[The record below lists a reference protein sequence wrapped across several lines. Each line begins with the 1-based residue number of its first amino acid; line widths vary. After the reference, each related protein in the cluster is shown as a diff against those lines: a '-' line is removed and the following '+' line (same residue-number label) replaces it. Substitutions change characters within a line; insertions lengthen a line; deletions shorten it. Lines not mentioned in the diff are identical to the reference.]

1 MQKSAKL
8 TAVYAL
14 IMDLPLS
21 LVITLVALALSNIDA
36 PGSLNGPNYIR
47 MACLAYVVTFFVN
60 FLHAERWGFAV
71 ASKHAQPGTF
81 KFGLLLNLVV
91 AFRVVSIETLA
102 AVFCVILDLIMTAVG
117 MIAGGAFAF
126 GPYIAAVLKGFIP
139 CYIPTLI
146 IAMFWNQFA
155 DKWSRAICN
164 EPAPEMPGAPDHK

>member
-21 LVITLVALALSNIDA
+21 LVITLVALALANIDA
-36 PGSLNGPNYIR
+36 PGSLNGPNFIR
-47 MACLAYVVTFFVN
+47 MACIAYVVTFFVN
-60 FLHAERWGFAV
+60 FLHAERWGFAF
-71 ASKHAQPGTF
+71 ASKHAKPGTF

-91 AFRVVSIETLA
+91 AG
-102 AVFCVILDLIMTAVG
+102 VFVVILDLIMTAIG
-117 MIAGGAFAF
+117 MVNAPGGFQF

-146 IAMFWNQFA
+146 IAMLWNPVA
-155 DKWSRAICN
+155 DRCSRAICN
-164 EPAPEMPGAPDHK
+164 EPAPEMPGAPEEK

>member
-1 MQKSAKL
+1 MKSKKL

-21 LVITLVALALSNIDA
+21 ILITVIALALGGNLSMSSFI
-36 PGSLNGPNYIR
+36 PSCI
-47 MACLAYVVTFFVN
+47 LAYIVTFFVN
-60 FLHAERWGFAV
+60 FLPVGKWGVGFAM
-71 ASKHAQPGTF
+71 KHAQPGTF

-91 AFRVVSIETLA
+91 A

-126 GPYIAAVLKGFIP
+126 GPYIASVLKGFIP

-164 EPAPEMPGAPDHK
+164 EPAPEMPGAPEQK

>member
-1 MQKSAKL
+1 MQKSNKL

-47 MACLAYVVTFFVN
+47 MAIIAYVVTFFVN
-60 FLHAERWGFAV
+60 FLHAERWGFAF
-71 ASKHAQPGTF
+71 ASKHAKPGTF

-91 AFRVVSIETLA
+91 AG
-102 AVFCVILDLIMTAVG
+102 VFVVILDLIMTAVG
-117 MIAGGAFAF
+117 MAASPAGFQF

-139 CYIPTLI
+139 CYVPTLI
-146 IAMFWNQFA
+146 IAMFWNGVA
-155 DKWSRAICN
+155 DKLSRAICN
-164 EPAPEMPGAPDHK
+164 EPAPQMGPGPDQK

>member
-36 PGSLNGPNYIR
+36 PGSLNGPNYLR
-47 MACLAYVVTFFVN
+47 MACLAYGLTFFVN
-60 FLHAERWGFAV
+60 FIHAERWGFAF
-71 ASKHAQPGTF
+71 AAKHSQPGTL
-81 KFGLLLNLVV
+81 KFGILLNVV
-91 AFRVVSIETLA
+91 VA

-117 MIAGGAFAF
+117 MLAGGAFAF
-126 GPYIAAVLKGFIP
+126 GPYIAAVLKGFTP
-139 CYIPTLI
+139 CYIPTLV
-146 IAMFWNQFA
+146 IAFFWNNFA
-155 DKWSRAICN
+155 DKWSRQICN

>member
-1 MQKSAKL
+1 MKSNKL

-47 MACLAYVVTFFVN
+47 MALLAYVVTFFVN
-60 FLHAERWGFAV
+60 FLHSERLGFAF
-71 ASKHAQPGTF
+71 AAKHSQPGTF
-81 KFGLLLNLVV
+81 KFGLLLNIVV
-91 AFRVVSIETLA
+91 A

-126 GPYIAAVLKGFIP
+126 GPYIASVLKGFIP
-139 CYIPTLI
+139 CYVPTLI
-146 IAMFWNQFA
+146 IAMLWNPVA
-155 DKWSRAICN
+155 DKVSRAICK
-164 EPAPEMPGAPDHK
+164 EPAPEMH

>member
-1 MQKSAKL
+1 MKKSAKL

-21 LVITLVALALSNIDA
+21 LVITLVALALANIDA

-47 MACLAYVVTFFVN
+47 MALLAYVVTFFVN
-60 FLHAERWGFAV
+60 FLHSERLGFAF
-71 ASKHAQPGTF
+71 AAKRSQPGTF
-81 KFGLLLNLVV
+81 KFGLLLNIVV
-91 AFRVVSIETLA
+91 A

-117 MIAGGAFAF
+117 MAAAPGGFQF
-126 GPYIAAVLKGFIP
+126 GPYIASCLKGFIP
-139 CYIPTLI
+139 CYVPTLI

-164 EPAPEMPGAPDHK
+164 EPAPEMPGPGAPDQK

>member
-21 LVITLVALALSNIDA
+21 LVITLVALALANIDA

-60 FLHAERWGFAV
+60 FLHAERLGFAF
-71 ASKHAQPGTF
+71 AAKRSQPGTF

-91 AFRVVSIETLA
+91 A

-117 MIAGGAFAF
+117 MAAAPGGFQF
-126 GPYIAAVLKGFIP
+126 GPYIPSCLKGFIP
-139 CYIPTLI
+139 CYVPTLI

-164 EPAPEMPGAPDHK
+164 EPAPEMGPPADQQ

>member
-1 MQKSAKL
+1 MKKTWREKKKMQKSAKL

-60 FLHAERWGFAV
+60 FIHAERWGFAF
-71 ASKHAQPGTF
+71 AAKHSQPGTL
-81 KFGLLLNLVV
+81 KFGILLNVV
-91 AFRVVSIETLA
+91 VA

-117 MIAGGAFAF
+117 MAAGGNFAF
-126 GPYIAAVLKGFIP
+126 GPSSRSSGTISLTSGQELSATSLLHRCRAALSTNKKYTNSLEINVL
-139 CYIPTLI
+139 TLI
-146 IAMFWNQFA
+146 
-155 DKWSRAICN
+155 
-164 EPAPEMPGAPDHK
+164 

>member
-1 MQKSAKL
+1 MLKLKQDKPAYYYVYIEGRNIMQKSAKL

-21 LVITLVALALSNIDA
+21 LVITLVALALSNLDA

-60 FLHAERWGFAV
+60 FLHSERLGFAF
-71 ASKHAQPGTF
+71 AAKHSQPGTL
-81 KFGLLLNLVV
+81 KFGILLNVV
-91 AFRVVSIETLA
+91 VA

-117 MIAGGAFAF
+117 MIAGGAFSF
-126 GPYIAAVLKGFIP
+126 GPYI
-139 CYIPTLI
+139 
-146 IAMFWNQFA
+146 
-155 DKWSRAICN
+155 SRAICN